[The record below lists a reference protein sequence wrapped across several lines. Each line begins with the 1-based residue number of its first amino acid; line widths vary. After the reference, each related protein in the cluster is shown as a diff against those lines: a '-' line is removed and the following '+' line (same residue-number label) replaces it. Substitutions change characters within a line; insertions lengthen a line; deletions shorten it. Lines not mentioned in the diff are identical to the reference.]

1 MDHLFIMP
9 LTPMISL
16 VILLTACH
24 TVLVTIVWRINFI
37 FGFILGGVFEGV

>member
-9 LTPMISL
+9 LTPKISL

-24 TVLVTIVWRINFI
+24 AVLVTIVWRINFI